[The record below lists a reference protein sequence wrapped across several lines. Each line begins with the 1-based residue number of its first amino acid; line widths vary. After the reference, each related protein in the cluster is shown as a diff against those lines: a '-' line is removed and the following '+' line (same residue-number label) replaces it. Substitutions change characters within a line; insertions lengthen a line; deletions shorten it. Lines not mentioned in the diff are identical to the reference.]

1 MVKLVDINEIYH
13 EMSSPTPFDKISH
26 KVNTFFF
33 LHSIYINNMLHIIK
47 HVFNYY
53 LELMESGL

>member
-13 EMSSPTPFDKISH
+13 EMSSFTSFDKTSH
-26 KVNTFFF
+26 KIKTFF
-33 LHSIYINNMLHIIK
+33 LHSIYINNMLNIIK